1 MGNRSFTKS
10 LQPNENGAPNG
21 HPNQDEAYRF
31 ARGEK
36 IHSEGQYAQL
46 LVPLDFM
53 MVADRY
59 ENLAL
64 NVGAARGLW
73 KLSLSVANA
82 TDHDDQYL
90 PRTTSGDLQFYGLIQ
105 AHTTYMLQV
114 TYYTMR

>member
-1 MGNRSFTKS
+1 MLLVGNRSFTKS

-59 ENLAL
+59 
-64 NVGAARGLW
+64 
-73 KLSLSVANA
+73 
-82 TDHDDQYL
+82 
-90 PRTTSGDLQFYGLIQ
+90 
-105 AHTTYMLQV
+105 
-114 TYYTMR
+114 